1 MRGIDR
7 LIEISQELR
16 GMAQTGLCYDTDDY
30 QRERYNNM
38 LALSNEMLHII
49 TELTTEEISSSFNLL
64 KEYATPKV
72 DVRAVV
78 FHNSKREILLSH
90 EKCDN
95 KWALPGGWSDVGE
108 TPSQSTV
115 KEAWEEA
122 GLKVT
127 PVRLLMLLD
136 YRKWN
141 YPPTNLPI
149 YKLFIL
155 CKADDS
161 DIQNYHSHEAFDI
174 LGSGFFSRD
183 AIPPLST
190 GRTSMEQIYLLFD
203 FYDNPEKEAIID

>member
-1 MRGIDR
+1 MRNAKR

-16 GMAQTGLCYDTDDY
+16 SMAQTGLCYDTDNY
-30 QRERYNNM
+30 QRERYNNI
-38 LALSNEMLHII
+38 LALSDEMLHLI
-49 TELTTEEISSSFNLL
+49 TEIPSEDISSAFNLL
-64 KEYATPKV
+64 KEYATPKM

-78 FHNSKREILLSH
+78 FHHSRREILLSH
-90 EKCDN
+90 EKCDG

-122 GLKVT
+122 GLRVT
-127 PVRLLMLLD
+127 PIRLLMLLD

-155 CKADDS
+155 CQAEETDLKE
-161 DIQNYHSHEAFDI
+161 YRSHEAFDI
-174 LGSGFFSRD
+174 LGSGFFAQD
-183 AIPPLST
+183 AIPSLST
-190 GRTSMEQIYLLFD
+190 GRTSMEQINLLFE
-203 FYDNPEKEAIID
+203 FYDNPGKEAVID